1 MPRVMVF
8 LMTLMFVLPSD
19 GSAQT
24 VPSPGDRIR
33 IKQVDGTVLTG
44 TLATLSAETIQL
56 SVGSAERMTEIPV
69 AGIEVLETSLGQR
82 TNYPKYIGR
91 TAFVT
96 SIMGAAIAGLTWEPC
111 TWFCISPFATA
122 TRRGAV
128 GAGLGLAGEPDSTWV
143 PDTEQPTKPRVVEEA
158 WEYRHGPFAGI
169 NLHFEDKKLV
179 RWEVIKPVPVA
190 LADPIGPTFTE
201 QLRDFQIVEDIRHHK
216 KGHKHHHGH

>member
-8 LMTLMFVLPSD
+8 LMTLMFVLPPD

-56 SVGSAERMTEIPV
+56 SVGSAERMAEIPV

-91 TAFVT
+91 TVFVT

-111 TWFCISPFATA
+111 TWLCISPFETA

-128 GAGLGLAGEPDSTWV
+128 AVGLVAGALSGLPLGALLGLASGGE
-143 PDTEQPTKPRVVEEA
+143 E
-158 WEYRHGPFAGI
+158 
-169 NLHFEDKKLV
+169 
-179 RWEVIKPVPVA
+179 RWNPVA
-190 LADPIGPTFTE
+190 LPASAESGLSIRPLIGSRVGFAASVRVGGP
-201 QLRDFQIVEDIRHHK
+201 
-216 KGHKHHHGH
+216 